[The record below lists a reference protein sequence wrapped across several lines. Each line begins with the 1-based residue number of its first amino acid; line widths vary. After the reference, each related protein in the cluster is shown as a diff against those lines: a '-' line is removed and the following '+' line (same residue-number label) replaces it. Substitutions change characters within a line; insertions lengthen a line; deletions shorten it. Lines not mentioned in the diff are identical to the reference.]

1 MKPLSETLTELGIDC
16 AFPIEIWDA
25 NGYQTY
31 YEDSSGGWY
40 KREYDANGNVTYHE
54 NYEDFWYKYERDT
67 NGNETYFED
76 SDGYWHKREYNANGN
91 QTYCEDSNGYW
102 QKWERDANGDVDY
115 YEDSTGVKKGT
126 PKAAII
132 LDEEES
138 IRFAEMLEEEPSQP
152 TPKMQR
158 AIQAYRDFTPSGN
171 ISPKNPI
178 GIPSSITNN
187 Q

>member
-1 MKPLSETLTELGIDC
+1 MKPLSETYKELGIGFT
-16 AFPIEIWDA
+16 FPIEIKDA
-25 NGYQTY
+25 NGGVTY
-31 YEDSSGGWY
+31 FALSDDHWE
-40 KREYDANGNVTYHE
+40 RFERDAEGRPTYHE
-54 NYEDFWYKYERDT
+54 N
-67 NGNETYFED
+67 
-76 SDGYWHKREYNANGN
+76 SD
-91 QTYCEDSNGYW
+91 DYW

-152 TPKMQR
+152 TPEMQR

>member
-1 MKPLSETLTELGIDC
+1 MKQLSETYKELGI
-16 AFPIEIWDA
+16 AFTFPIEIMEA
-25 NGYQTY
+25 N
-31 YEDSSGGWY
+31 D
-40 KREYDANGNVTYHE
+40 RV
-54 NYEDFWYKYERDT
+54 
-67 NGNETYFED
+67 TYFED
-76 SDGYWHKREYNANGN
+76 SDGYWARNKRDSKGRPLYH
-91 QTYCEDSNGYW
+91 EDSDGFW

-132 LDEEES
+132 LDLEES

-152 TPKMQR
+152 TPEMQR
-158 AIQAYRDFTPSGN
+158 AIQAYRDFIPSGN

>member
-1 MKPLSETLTELGIDC
+1 MKKLSETLTELGI
-16 AFPIEIWDA
+16 AFTFPIRIWDA
-25 NGYQTY
+25 KGYQTY
-31 YEDSSGGWY
+31 YEDSTGYWDKYEWDG
-40 KREYDANGNVTYHE
+40 NGRATH
-54 NYEDFWYKYERDT
+54 YEDCDDYWERYERDVK
-67 NGNETYFED
+67 GRPTY
-76 SDGYWHKREYNANGN
+76 H
-91 QTYCEDSNGYW
+91 EDSNGFW
-102 QKWERDANGDVDY
+102 QKWERDANGDIDY

-152 TPKMQR
+152 TPEMQR
-158 AIQAYRDFTPSGN
+158 AIQAYRDFIPSGN